1 MHALAEI
8 VKSVEKDGDTWLVV
22 RLPKSRLKEE
32 IENKT
37 ITNTEMRFDDGRHIS
52 NLQRKKAY
60 ATIRDIAIELGYLPE
75 EMKEIM
81 KCNYM
86 IETGEPYFSLSD
98 CSMGTARDFITF
110 LMDFVLKEGI
120 QLSDSGIE
128 RADDV
133 GKYLYA
139 CIKHRKCA
147 VCGKDGEIHHVD
159 TIAWEMTGGGWM
171 IRDTGKSACAGR
183 TTRSHINAECRA
195 SKKCITYTELL

>member
-1 MHALAEI
+1 MWDSDENGRRVLICDFCGEVIEPAKPGYYGEDY
-8 VKSVEKDGDTWLVV
+8 VEVNGECIHT
-22 RLPKSRLKEE
+22 
-32 IENKT
+32 ENC
-37 ITNTEMRFDDGRHIS
+37 IS

-110 LMDFVLKEGI
+110 VMDFVLKEGI
-120 QLSDSGIE
+120 SLSDSGIE

-159 TIAWEMTGGGWM
+159 TIGMGNDRRRVDDSGYRKICLCRTHHKIEPQRGMQSFEQNVSR
-171 IRDTGKSACAGR
+171 IRNC
-183 TTRSHINAECRA
+183 CR
-195 SKKCITYTELL
+195 